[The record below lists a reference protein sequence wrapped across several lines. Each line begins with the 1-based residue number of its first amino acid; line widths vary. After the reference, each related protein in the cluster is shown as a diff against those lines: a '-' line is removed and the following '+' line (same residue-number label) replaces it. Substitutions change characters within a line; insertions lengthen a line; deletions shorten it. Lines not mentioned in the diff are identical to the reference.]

1 MPDGQL
7 CASREESLA
16 GWQEHHEAMHNHA
29 PATPC
34 PDLDREATSASE
46 VPDVRPDAPTIQE
59 VREAIAR
66 LNSGRITGTDGILPE
81 LLKYA
86 TDSISSASFVVL
98 DGAVQRQGLSRM
110 QEWHPQSFVQ
120 GEESQGG
127 LWELSV
133 NHTVVS
139 AREGLRTR
147 SSC

>member
-1 MPDGQL
+1 
-7 CASREESLA
+7 
-16 GWQEHHEAMHNHA
+16 MHNHA

-59 VREAIAR
+59 IREAIAR

-110 QEWHPQSFVQ
+110 QEWHPHSFVQ

-139 AREGLRTR
+139 AREDLRTR